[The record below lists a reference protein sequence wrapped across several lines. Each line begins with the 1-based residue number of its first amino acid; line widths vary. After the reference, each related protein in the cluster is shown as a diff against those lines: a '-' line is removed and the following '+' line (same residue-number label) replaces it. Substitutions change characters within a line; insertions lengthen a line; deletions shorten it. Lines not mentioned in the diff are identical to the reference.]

1 MEVPEQG
8 DNRLLR
14 VSGLPQRTQ
23 HADKMGTG
31 LIKVGGEVE
40 G

>member
-14 VSGLPQRTQ
+14 VAGLHQRTQ
-23 HADKMGTG
+23 HADKMGAG
-31 LIKVGGEVE
+31 LIKVGG
-40 G
+40 GLGG